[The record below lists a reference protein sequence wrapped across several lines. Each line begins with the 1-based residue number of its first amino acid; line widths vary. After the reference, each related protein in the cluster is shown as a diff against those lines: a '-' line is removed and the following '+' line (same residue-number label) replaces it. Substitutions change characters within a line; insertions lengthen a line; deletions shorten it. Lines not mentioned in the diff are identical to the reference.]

1 MANKVKG
8 KGSTRQNFLYSVYFV
23 ALCSFKTIIDPPLTY
38 THTVYCVLGN
48 LMKSLI
54 FQFVFECMTEM
65 FREQLYL

>member
-23 ALCSFKTIIDPPLTY
+23 AFCSFKTIIDPPSY
-38 THTVYCVLGN
+38 VDTHTVYCMLGN

-54 FQFVFECMTEM
+54 FQFVF
-65 FREQLYL
+65 